1 MCAIFIL
8 DMNAR
13 SHRLMTQSLRRFL
26 DGPPAFGTG
35 CCARDLANEDH
46 HMFEPHED
54 EGVLLYET
62 VVDLN
67 QPLLGSAAQNTESS
81 LKPKS

>member
-1 MCAIFIL
+1 MAP
-8 DMNAR
+8 
-13 SHRLMTQSLRRFL
+13 H
-26 DGPPAFGTG
+26 AFGTG

-46 HMFEPHED
+46 YMFEPHED